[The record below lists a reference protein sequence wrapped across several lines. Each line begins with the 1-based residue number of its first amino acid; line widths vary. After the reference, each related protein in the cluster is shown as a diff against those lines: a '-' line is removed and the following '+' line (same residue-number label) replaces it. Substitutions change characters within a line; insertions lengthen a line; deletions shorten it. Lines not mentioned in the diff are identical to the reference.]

1 MGCYSESARGTKKNT
16 DLNIPQIKTITTFRT
31 TSNPFQ
37 HEVCQN
43 TIAQKIPKLQI
54 HCSNNINVVQ
64 LLTYG
69 PFYKNAATRGPLPIE
84 WCNLYN
90 NGFPTV
96 QIKKEKTSECVTE
109 SVWVFETI
117 ANSNII
123 TNLYQWDACGQG
135 FSATIVQCFASRWIS
150 VFRFDCFIIDNVLS
164 HILLIDFQLSGLTKT
179 VIIAHF

>member
-1 MGCYSESARGTKKNT
+1 MTLEGSRIKILWTSLHYICFIQVLYGVRWVIMGCYSESARGTKKNT

-123 TNLYQWDACGQG
+123 TNLSVGCLWPRFLCHDR
-135 FSATIVQCFASRWIS
+135 T
-150 VFRFDCFIIDNVLS
+150 VFRLPLDFCF
-164 HILLIDFQLSGLTKT
+164 
-179 VIIAHF
+179 